1 MGQFLLLNPV
11 LDSQSTT
18 YATIWPS
25 ASVVLA
31 HMCHMNPTALGT
43 LMDNEFLDQVEED
56 LNDNSNEPA
65 TRGDVRNLALRVE
78 LRFTKLESSID
89 QRFTKLESSIDQRF
103 TKLESSIDQRFMA
116 IDNRFTTF
124 DASIKD
130 YVYKLGWK
138 FFGAT
143 IGTMGAMFTVF
154 GIFINSSMK

>member
-1 MGQFLLLNPV
+1 
-11 LDSQSTT
+11 
-18 YATIWPS
+18 
-25 ASVVLA
+25 
-31 HMCHMNPTALGT
+31 MNPTALGT

>member
-1 MGQFLLLNPV
+1 
-11 LDSQSTT
+11 
-18 YATIWPS
+18 
-25 ASVVLA
+25 
-31 HMCHMNPTALGT
+31 
-43 LMDNEFLDQVEED
+43 MDNEFQRQVDED
-56 LNDNSNEPA
+56 LNDNSHEPA

-89 QRFTKLESSIDQRF
+89 QRF
-103 TKLESSIDQRFMA
+103 MA
-116 IDNRFTTF
+116 FDNRFTTF

-130 YVYKLGWK
+130 YIYKLGWK

>member
-1 MGQFLLLNPV
+1 
-11 LDSQSTT
+11 
-18 YATIWPS
+18 
-25 ASVVLA
+25 
-31 HMCHMNPTALGT
+31 MNPTALGT
-43 LMDNEFLDQVEED
+43 LMDNEFLNQVDED
-56 LNDNSNEPA
+56 LNDNSHEPA

-103 TKLESSIDQRFMA
+103 MA
-116 IDNRFTTF
+116 IENRFTTF
-124 DASIKD
+124 DSSIRD
-130 YVYKLGWK
+130 YIYKLEWK

>member
-1 MGQFLLLNPV
+1 
-11 LDSQSTT
+11 
-18 YATIWPS
+18 
-25 ASVVLA
+25 
-31 HMCHMNPTALGT
+31 MNPTAIGT

-78 LRFTKLESSID
+78 LRFAKLESSIDQRFTKLESSID

>member
-1 MGQFLLLNPV
+1 
-11 LDSQSTT
+11 
-18 YATIWPS
+18 
-25 ASVVLA
+25 
-31 HMCHMNPTALGT
+31 MNPIAIGT
-43 LMDNEFLDQVEED
+43 LMDNEFLNQVEED
-56 LNDNSNEPA
+56 LNDNSHEPA

-103 TKLESSIDQRFMA
+103 TKLDSSINERFSTH
-116 IDNRFTTF
+116 DS
-124 DASIKD
+124 SIKE
-130 YVYKLGWK
+130 YVYQLGWK

>member
-1 MGQFLLLNPV
+1 
-11 LDSQSTT
+11 
-18 YATIWPS
+18 
-25 ASVVLA
+25 
-31 HMCHMNPTALGT
+31 MNPTALGI
-43 LMDNEFLDQVEED
+43 LMDNEFLDQVNED
-56 LNDNSNEPA
+56 LNDNSLEPA

-103 TKLESSIDQRFMA
+103 MA

-130 YVYKLGWK
+130 YIYKLGWK

>member
-1 MGQFLLLNPV
+1 
-11 LDSQSTT
+11 
-18 YATIWPS
+18 
-25 ASVVLA
+25 
-31 HMCHMNPTALGT
+31 MNPTALGT

-103 TKLESSIDQRFMA
+103 MA

-143 IGTMGAMFTVF
+143 IGTMGAMFTVL

>member
-1 MGQFLLLNPV
+1 
-11 LDSQSTT
+11 
-18 YATIWPS
+18 
-25 ASVVLA
+25 
-31 HMCHMNPTALGT
+31 MNPTSLGT

-103 TKLESSIDQRFMA
+103 TKLESSIDQRFTKLDSS
-116 IDNRFTTF
+116 INERFSTH
-124 DASIKD
+124 DSSIKE
-130 YVYKLGWK
+130 YVYQLGWK

-143 IGTMGAMFTVF
+143 IGTMGAMFTVL
-154 GIFINSSMK
+154 GVFINSSMK

>member
-1 MGQFLLLNPV
+1 
-11 LDSQSTT
+11 
-18 YATIWPS
+18 
-25 ASVVLA
+25 
-31 HMCHMNPTALGT
+31 MNPIAIGT
-43 LMDNEFLDQVEED
+43 LMDNEFLNQVEED
-56 LNDNSNEPA
+56 LNDNSHEPA

-103 TKLESSIDQRFMA
+103 TKLEASIDQRFMA

>member
-1 MGQFLLLNPV
+1 M
-11 LDSQSTT
+11 
-18 YATIWPS
+18 
-25 ASVVLA
+25 VVLA
-31 HMCHMNPTALGT
+31 HMCHMNPIAIGT

-103 TKLESSIDQRFMA
+103 STHDSSI
-116 IDNRFTTF
+116 
-124 DASIKD
+124 KE
-130 YVYKLGWK
+130 YVYQLGWK

-143 IGTMGAMFTVF
+143 IGTMGAMFTVL

>member
-1 MGQFLLLNPV
+1 
-11 LDSQSTT
+11 
-18 YATIWPS
+18 
-25 ASVVLA
+25 
-31 HMCHMNPTALGT
+31 
-43 LMDNEFLDQVEED
+43 MDNEFLDQVEED

-103 TKLESSIDQRFMA
+103 MA

-143 IGTMGAMFTVF
+143 IGTIGAMFTVF

>member
-1 MGQFLLLNPV
+1 
-11 LDSQSTT
+11 
-18 YATIWPS
+18 
-25 ASVVLA
+25 
-31 HMCHMNPTALGT
+31 MNPIAIGT
-43 LMDNEFLDQVEED
+43 LMDNEFLNQVEED
-56 LNDNSNEPA
+56 LNDNSHEPA

-103 TKLESSIDQRFMA
+103 STHDSSI
-116 IDNRFTTF
+116 
-124 DASIKD
+124 KE
-130 YVYKLGWK
+130 YVYQLGWK

>member
-1 MGQFLLLNPV
+1 
-11 LDSQSTT
+11 
-18 YATIWPS
+18 
-25 ASVVLA
+25 
-31 HMCHMNPTALGT
+31 MNPTATGI
-43 LMDNEFLDQVEED
+43 LMDNEFIDQVEED

-103 TKLESSIDQRFMA
+103 TKLESSIDQRFTKLDSS
-116 IDNRFTTF
+116 INERFSTH
-124 DASIKD
+124 DSSIKE
-130 YVYKLGWK
+130 YVYQLGWK

>member
-1 MGQFLLLNPV
+1 
-11 LDSQSTT
+11 
-18 YATIWPS
+18 
-25 ASVVLA
+25 
-31 HMCHMNPTALGT
+31 MNPTALGI
-43 LMDNEFLDQVEED
+43 LMDNEFLDQVNED
-56 LNDNSNEPA
+56 LNDNSLEPA
-65 TRGDVRNLALRVE
+65 TRGDVRNLALRLE

-116 IDNRFTTF
+116 INNRFTTF

-130 YVYKLGWK
+130 YIYKLGWK

-143 IGTMGAMFTVF
+143 IGTIGAMFTVF